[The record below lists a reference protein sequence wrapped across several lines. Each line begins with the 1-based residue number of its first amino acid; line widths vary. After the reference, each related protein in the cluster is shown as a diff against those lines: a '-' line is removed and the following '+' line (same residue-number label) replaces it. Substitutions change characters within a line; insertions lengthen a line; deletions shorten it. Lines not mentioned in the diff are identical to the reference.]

1 MNSTEE
7 DVRRQIDQMISF
19 IKQEANE
26 KAEEIET
33 KAEEEFQI
41 EKGRI
46 VQSQRHKI
54 QEYFEKKE
62 KSLNQQK
69 LVQHSHMLNTNR
81 LKVLQARDDEVNSV
95 IEATK
100 ARLGKFKDD
109 PTFIK
114 DCILQSLLQVLESE
128 VTIRCLESQVNVVEG
143 LCQQAANEYEQY
155 IKAHVSSDSKAAPPA
170 TVKITVDKS
179 RFLPEDRLGGVVL
192 IAMRNRLT
200 IDNTLVARC
209 ELIAQQWQP
218 KIRNMLFGKNPNRR
232 FDN

>member
-1 MNSTEE
+1 MG
-7 DVRRQIDQMISF
+7 
-19 IKQEANE
+19 
-26 KAEEIET
+26 
-33 KAEEEFQI
+33 EEFQI

-81 LKVLQARDDEVNSV
+81 LKVLQARDDEVKSV

-114 DCILQSLLQVLESE
+114 DCILQSLLQVLES
-128 VTIRCLESQVNVVEG
+128 QVNVVEG
-143 LCQQAANEYEQY
+143 LCQRAANEYEQY

-192 IAMRNRLT
+192 IAMRNKLT

-218 KIRNMLFGKNPNRR
+218 KIRTMLFGKNPNRR

>member
-54 QEYFEKKE
+54 TEYFEKKE

-81 LKVLQARDDEVNSV
+81 LKVLQARDDEVKSV

-100 ARLGKFKDD
+100 TRLVKFKDD
-109 PTFIK
+109 ATFIK
-114 DCILQSLLQVLESE
+114 DCILQALLQALEPE
-128 VTIRCLESQVNVVEG
+128 VTVRCLESQQATVAT
-143 LCQQAANEYEQY
+143 LCQQAAQEYAAFV
-155 IKAHVSSDSKAAPPA
+155 KAHVTIDGKDAPPA
-170 TVKITVDKS
+170 TVKITLDKS
-179 RFLPEDRLGGVVL
+179 RFVPEDRIGGVVV
-192 IAMRNRLT
+192 IGMRNKLT
-200 IDNTLVARC
+200 IDNTLTARC
-209 ELIAQQWQP
+209 ELIAKHLQP
-218 KIRNMLFGKNPNRR
+218 KIRTMLFGKNPNRR

>member
-69 LVQHSHMLNTNR
+69 LVQH
-81 LKVLQARDDEVNSV
+81 
-95 IEATK
+95 ATSAK
-100 ARLGKFKDD
+100 K
-109 PTFIK
+109 
-114 DCILQSLLQVLESE
+114 
-128 VTIRCLESQVNVVEG
+128 
-143 LCQQAANEYEQY
+143 
-155 IKAHVSSDSKAAPPA
+155 
-170 TVKITVDKS
+170 
-179 RFLPEDRLGGVVL
+179 
-192 IAMRNRLT
+192 
-200 IDNTLVARC
+200 
-209 ELIAQQWQP
+209 
-218 KIRNMLFGKNPNRR
+218 
-232 FDN
+232 